1 MKKNLILLCFLVIQ
15 SMSANAEEAYTGFYG
30 VVNLVKSSNAV
41 EISGADVKDF
51 FSSSKYSS
59 KQPVGIAIA
68 AGYGMSF
75 GDGLILSIGASREL
89 NKPEVI
95 VKLADNTEIPF
106 ASRFATSLYLEPGVK
121 ISKDTLLY
129 GKIAF
134 ESINFYINENA
145 NVNFDEVEVNGVAY
159 GLGLKSALNKNL
171 FMQFE
176 VKKTIYDKQS
186 FSNNLRYEPSSLTGS
201 FGMGFKF

>member
-1 MKKNLILLCFLVIQ
+1 MKKNFVLFCISVIH
-15 SMSANAEEAYTGFYG
+15 SMSVHAEEAYTGFYG

-51 FSSSKYSS
+51 FSTSKFSS
-59 KQPVGIAIA
+59 KQPVGIAIQ

-75 GDGLILSIGASREL
+75 GDGFILSVGAAREL

-106 ASRFATSLYLEPGVK
+106 ASRFATSLYFEPGVK
-121 ISKDTLLY
+121 ISKDTLIY

-134 ESINFYINENA
+134 ESINFYINNNA
-145 NVNFDEVEVNGVAY
+145 NFDEIEVNGMGY

-176 VKKTIYDKQS
+176 IKKTIYDKQT
-186 FSNNLRYEPSSLTGS
+186 FSNNLRYEPSNLTGS
-201 FGMGFKF
+201 LGMGFKF